1 MMSKLSFLSSK
12 ISPSKE
18 ISGIQYASFDF
29 VSFAIRNLF
38 FDKFSVS
45 DAQEFQSFLLNSSI
59 PDVIQQGHD
68 VIRSSLFIE
77 IFDIFL
83 SELRAIYGDF
93 AHQALPTFRLQ
104 MPGHRSVPFHT
115 DDLSSGHPFDLIN
128 VWLPLTKTNFYN
140 SLHFV
145 PAEISASLKDE
156 FVESAKTI
164 EWLDSSSRSNS
175 LPWLSDY
182 GDIVFFSNS
191 TLHGTYMNNSDV
203 PRASIDFRIICDK
216 SSRNLN
222 RKKLGIDFVLSDNLS
237 VSSGSCF
244 IPAVSIVYCANDA
257 SHIPHPVQRS
267 LINNFAQQNSFEII
281 RETAEWQV
289 DHCPVILDVLDN
301 QPDVPI
307 LLSTKAAF
315 SLSGAFVP
323 GFKRLL
329 PKLRAHPAGAYFCFE
344 NKKIE

>member
-1 MMSKLSFLSSK
+1 MISLIEGSSIDPDIIQSVKSQIGKSETVLVLLDSNHLKDHVLAELEAYSCLVTPGSYIVACDGVMQQVVGAPRTSADWSWNNPVSAINEFIVKHPEFESVEPARPFNEGKISDCVTYWLKRIFAVSMMSKLSFLSSK

-93 AHQALPTFRLQ
+93 AHQVLPTFRLQ

-128 VWLPLTKTNFYN
+128 VWLPLTKLNFYN

-164 EWLDSSSRSNS
+164 EWLDSSS
-175 LPWLSDY
+175 
-182 GDIVFFSNS
+182 
-191 TLHGTYMNNSDV
+191 
-203 PRASIDFRIICDK
+203 K
-216 SSRNLN
+216 
-222 RKKLGIDFVLSDNLS
+222 
-237 VSSGSCF
+237 
-244 IPAVSIVYCANDA
+244 
-257 SHIPHPVQRS
+257 
-267 LINNFAQQNSFEII
+267 
-281 RETAEWQV
+281 
-289 DHCPVILDVLDN
+289 
-301 QPDVPI
+301 
-307 LLSTKAAF
+307 
-315 SLSGAFVP
+315 
-323 GFKRLL
+323 
-329 PKLRAHPAGAYFCFE
+329 
-344 NKKIE
+344 